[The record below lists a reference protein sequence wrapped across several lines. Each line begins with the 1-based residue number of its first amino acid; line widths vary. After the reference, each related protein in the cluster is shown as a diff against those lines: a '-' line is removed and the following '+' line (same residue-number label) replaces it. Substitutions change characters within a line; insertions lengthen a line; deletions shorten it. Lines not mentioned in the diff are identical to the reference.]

1 MTAVFLSHR
10 RPDGSAY
17 VRRLSQELAVPGGGI
32 EIVPGLESL
41 VPGTD
46 IVEAIEGIVDRADVV
61 LAVIGPD
68 WLTDTDQH
76 GRRRLDL
83 ATDTVRIELATALRR
98 PGPVI
103 PVLVGGAIMP
113 QPDELPVD
121 LSALARRTPIE
132 LRDTSWP
139 ADVARLSE
147 TMRPLGPVP
156 VDARRRFAE
165 PAVLAVIAVLLA
177 LVAGLAVAAFLAS
190 DDDDDGDATTATTAT
205 TPAATSEPEETPT
218 EAEPDR
224 PRPRRPPPS
233 RRRPSHRRPR
243 RLRAHPT

>member
-46 IVEAIEGIVDRADVV
+46 VVEAIEGIVDRSDVV

-132 LRDTSWP
+132 LRDTFL
-139 ADVARLSE
+139 ARRRCAAQRDDAAA
-147 TMRPLGPVP
+147 RPG
-156 VDARRRFAE
+156 AGRRRRRFAE
-165 PAVLAVIAVLLA
+165 P
-177 LVAGLAVAAFLAS
+177 VAGGDCRAAGARGRS
-190 DDDDDGDATTATTAT
+190 GG
-205 TPAATSEPEETPT
+205 
-218 EAEPDR
+218 
-224 PRPRRPPPS
+224 RRIPGQ
-233 RRRPSHRRPR
+233 RR
-243 RLRAHPT
+243 

>member
-17 VRRLSQELAVPGGGI
+17 VRRLSQELAEPGGGI

-98 PGPVI
+98 PEPVI
-103 PVLVGGAIMP
+103 PVPGRRRDHAAAGRA
-113 QPDELPVD
+113 
-121 LSALARRTPIE
+121 ARRPVGAG
-132 LRDTSWP
+132 P
-139 ADVARLSE
+139 ADADR
-147 TMRPLGPVP
+147 
-156 VDARRRFAE
+156 
-165 PAVLAVIAVLLA
+165 
-177 LVAGLAVAAFLAS
+177 AA
-190 DDDDDGDATTATTAT
+190 
-205 TPAATSEPEETPT
+205 
-218 EAEPDR
+218 
-224 PRPRRPPPS
+224 
-233 RRRPSHRRPR
+233 
-243 RLRAHPT
+243 